1 MDYTTIRSIN
11 SKYIFV
17 KIDGKEDRTTTK
29 KSDLIEVLEELNNDS
44 DFYNRMIL
52 ETQKTYNKAS
62 TELEKLETYRTHLE
76 SIIEEN
82 KEDPMYKRGIADA
95 CFSLEYTNKQIH
107 NTLCNMSGINTVIH
121 DAMMK
126 REHTDKLIKQCI
138 DALKVIR

>member
-17 KIDGKEDRTTTK
+17 KIDGKEDRATTK
-29 KSDLIEVLEELNNDS
+29 KSDLIEVLEEFNNDS
-44 DFYNRMIL
+44 NFYNRMIL
-52 ETQKTYNKAS
+52 ETQKTYNKTS

-82 KEDPMYKRGIADA
+82 KEDPMYRRGLADA
-95 CFSLEYTNKQIH
+95 CFSLEYTNRQIYD
-107 NTLCNMSGINTVIH
+107 TLCNMSGINTVIS

-126 REHTDKLIKQCI
+126 REHVDRLIKQCI
-138 DALKVIR
+138 DALKAIR